1 MRPRPPPAYL
11 NGYPE
16 HLQRQV
22 LDLIEQDRF
31 APALLRRYPK
41 SHAVRSDGALYD
53 YVQALKSEHLRSAPP
68 LGKVRFDN
76 TLHVIRNA
84 LGTHTAISRV
94 QGSRLQA
101 KREIHIATLF
111 RAAPEAFLRMIV
123 VHELA
128 HLRVRE
134 HDKAFY
140 QLCLHMEPDYH
151 QYEFDLRAYLVYR
164 DAGGKALWTVA

>member
-1 MRPRPPPAYL
+1 MQPRPSPAYL
-11 NGYPE
+11 AGYPE
-16 HLQRQV
+16 HLRQQV
-22 LDLIEQDRF
+22 LALIEQGRF
-31 APALLRRYPK
+31 ADALRRRYPQA
-41 SHAVRSDGALYD
+41 HAVRSDSALYD
-53 YVQALKSEHLRSAPP
+53 YVQALKAEHLRSAPP

-94 QGSRLQA
+94 QGARLQA
-101 KREIHIATLF
+101 KREIRIATLF
-111 RAAPEAFLRMIV
+111 RTAPEAFLRMIV

-140 QLCLHMEPDYH
+140 QLCQHMEPDYH
-151 QYEFDLRAYLVYR
+151 QYEFDLRTYLAYR
-164 DAGGKALWTVA
+164 DAGGEAIWEA

>member
-1 MRPRPPPAYL
+1 MRPRPAPAYL
-11 NGYPE
+11 AAYPP
-16 HLQRQV
+16 HLQQQV
-22 LDLIEQDRF
+22 LALIEQGRF
-31 APALLRRYPK
+31 AAALLRRYPQA
-41 SHAVRSDGALYD
+41 HAVRSDGALYD
-53 YVQALKSEHLRSAPP
+53 YVQALKAEHMRTAPP

-84 LGTHTAISRV
+84 LGTHTAVSRV

-111 RAAPEAFLRMIV
+111 RDVPEEFLRMIV

-128 HLRVRE
+128 HLRVRD

-140 QLCLHMEPDYH
+140 QLCLHLEPDYH
-151 QYEFDLRAYLVYR
+151 QYEFDLRAYLTYR
-164 DAGGKALWTVA
+164 DAGGEALWGG

>member
-1 MRPRPPPAYL
+1 MSTRRAPDYLAGYPPAL
-11 NGYPE
+11 V
-16 HLQRQV
+16 QQV
-22 LDLIEQDRF
+22 TAAIDQGRLAD
-31 APALLRRYPK
+31 ALRRRYPDA
-41 SHAVRSDGALYD
+41 HAVRSDSALYD
-53 YVQALKSEHLRSAPP
+53 YVQAIKAEHMRSAPP

-76 TLHVIRNA
+76 TLPVIRNA

-94 QGSRLQA
+94 QGARLQA

-111 RAAPEAFLRMIV
+111 RNAPDAFLRMIV

-140 QLCLHMEPDYH
+140 QLCLHMEPAYH
-151 QYEFDLRAYLVYR
+151 QYEFDLRAYLAYR
-164 DAGGKALWTVA
+164 DAGGEALWGA

>member
-1 MRPRPPPAYL
+1 MSTRRAPDYLAGYPPAL
-11 NGYPE
+11 V
-16 HLQRQV
+16 QQV
-22 LDLIEQDRF
+22 TAAIDQGRLAD
-31 APALLRRYPK
+31 ALRRRYPDA
-41 SHAVRSDGALYD
+41 HAVRSDSALYD
-53 YVQALKSEHLRSAPP
+53 YVQAIKAEHMRSAPP

-94 QGSRLQA
+94 QGARLQA

-111 RAAPEAFLRMIV
+111 RNAPDAFLRMIV

-140 QLCLHMEPDYH
+140 QLCLHMEPAYH
-151 QYEFDLRAYLVYR
+151 QYEFDLRAYLAYR
-164 DAGGKALWTVA
+164 DAGGEALWGA

>member
-1 MRPRPPPAYL
+1 MQPRPAPNYL
-11 NGYPE
+11 AGYPVP
-16 HLQRQV
+16 LRQQV
-22 LDLIEQDRF
+22 AALIEQSRF
-31 APALLRRYPK
+31 ANALLRRYPHA
-41 SHAVRSDGALYD
+41 HAVRSDNALYD
-53 YVQALKSEHLRSAPP
+53 YVQTLKTKHLRNAPP

-94 QGSRLQA
+94 QGARLQA

-111 RAAPEAFLRMIV
+111 RAVPEEFLRMIV

-151 QYEFDLRAYLVYR
+151 QHEFDLRAYLVYR
-164 DAGGKALWTVA
+164 DAGGEALWSA

>member
-1 MRPRPPPAYL
+1 MQARPAPTYL
-11 NGYPE
+11 AGYPA
-16 HLQRQV
+16 HLQQQV
-22 LDLIEQDRF
+22 LTLIEQGRF
-31 APALLRRYPK
+31 AAALQRRYPK
-41 SHAVRSDGALYD
+41 AHSVRSDSALYD
-53 YVQALKSEHLRSAPP
+53 YVQALKAEHLRSAPP

-94 QGSRLQA
+94 QGARLQA

-111 RAAPEAFLRMIV
+111 RTAPEAFLRMIV

-140 QLCLHMEPDYH
+140 QLCQHMEPDYH
-151 QYEFDLRAYLVYR
+151 QYEFDLRTYLAYR
-164 DAGGKALWTVA
+164 DAGGEAIWEA